1 MSYAEE
7 ELVVE
12 SVAYTVCGAA
22 GLDLT
27 GAAIP
32 YLASWAEQAE
42 LSTIERT
49 AKLIDRLAHRI
60 EDPLLT
66 NLEPE
71 LAAAA
76 A

>member
-1 MSYAEE
+1 LSYSEE

-12 SVAYTVCGAA
+12 SVAYTVCGACR
-22 GLDLT
+22 LDVT

-49 AKLIDRLAHRI
+49 ANLTDRLARRI
-60 EDPLLT
+60 EDPLLA

-71 LAAAA
+71 LAAVAA
-76 A
+76 